1 MERYT
6 GPRRRPTRPKST
18 TESPAHSKEFA
29 GVPQGRP
36 FLRLAGFLFSSA
48 PASRPCAESRYRRG
62 PLRVWSAWARRKRH
76 GMLRPVRRI
85 CVPGCGVRRAAR
97 RFCASEQT
105 RTNRADLSRP
115 CKRAGRRLW
124 NARHNSF
131 SAICE
136 FHNNKSG
143 KHFSNTFIFGIMYA
157 VKIGLSTRFGAFQRA
172 RPRPCESTL
181 RGGGRPDAFCGYSR
195 NRTDKAKTAGLTILF
210 MR

>member
-29 GVPQGRP
+29 GVPQERTS
-36 FLRLAGFLFSSA
+36 LRLAGFLFNSA
-48 PASRPCAESRYRRG
+48 PASRPRAKSRCRRG

-85 CVPGCGVRRAAR
+85 CVPGCGVQRGAFARPNRRGQTAR
-97 RFCASEQT
+97 TCPGPAKG
-105 RTNRADLSRP
+105 P
-115 CKRAGRRLW
+115 GRRLW
-124 NARHNSF
+124 NARQNSF

-181 RGGGRPDAFCGYSR
+181 RGGGRPGCVLRVQPQPD
-195 NRTDKAKTAGLTILF
+195 
-210 MR
+210 

>member
-29 GVPQGRP
+29 GVPQERTS
-36 FLRLAGFLFSSA
+36 LRLAGFLFNSA
-48 PASRPCAESRYRRG
+48 PASRPCAESKCRRG
-62 PLRVWSAWARRKRH
+62 PLRVWSAWARRKRYAAACT
-76 GMLRPVRRI
+76 RI
-85 CVPGCGVRRAAR
+85 CVPGCGVQRGAFARPNRRGQTAR
-97 RFCASEQT
+97 TCPGPAKG
-105 RTNRADLSRP
+105 P
-115 CKRAGRRLW
+115 GRRLW
-124 NARHNSF
+124 NARQNSF

-181 RGGGRPDAFCGYSR
+181 RGGGRPGCVLRVQPQPD
-195 NRTDKAKTAGLTILF
+195 
-210 MR
+210 